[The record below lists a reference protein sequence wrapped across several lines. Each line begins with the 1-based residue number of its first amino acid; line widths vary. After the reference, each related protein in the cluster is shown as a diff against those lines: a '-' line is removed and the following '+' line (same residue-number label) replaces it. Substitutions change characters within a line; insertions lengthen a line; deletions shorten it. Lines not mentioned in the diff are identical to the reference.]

1 MSVQG
6 TTIINPGDNYH
17 FPRNKC
23 SFGYVLNTNGTESGQ
38 CVIYPMG
45 SGKIQKTL
53 TPQQTFSWKNEEI
66 DYIYNSGNIPLEII
80 FSDEQFELSRSQAF
94 QQTDIGQSNTYM
106 KDDKIPNPLNL
117 DQYGNIGIGLPT
129 GAVNPTD
136 RSWFLGTSDLPN
148 RSWNLGSGD
157 TPDRSWALGSTDN
170 PAINQ
175 NDAVQ
180 TATSYNTGFALNNPS
195 GYFGAVGQYVR
206 ITFSVPAG
214 GYLHIKKIYG
224 NAGAETLRYILS
236 DDLAM
241 LDNIW
246 SSIVQG
252 NVNISIPAGDTIQ
265 INSFGVQAVVQN
277 TATSANTDINPFYY
291 GLPLAFEFTYDRIIN
306 NINGTAAVTAY
317 VQLLCKENAGGT
329 AKVQE
334 IMATYEGNPDIT
346 FSNTLTDG
354 TTAGTTSGGGG
365 GCWTANLP
373 VWTGKNW
380 VPFLTAFQEKIPI
393 LSATGYNIIEKVYNS
408 GIHEIFEVAPDI
420 WLTMPQIYRINGKEE
435 TSVYDQQAWQ
445 KLPHRFEETYDCKI
459 EGVWFLTKNRIWIKD
474 VKVKV

>member
-17 FPRNKC
+17 CPRNKC

-66 DYIYNSGNIPLEII
+66 DYIYNSGSIPLEII
-80 FSDEQFELSRSQAF
+80 FSDEAFELSKSQAF
-94 QQTDIGQSNTYM
+94 QQTDIGQANTYM

-129 GAVNPTD
+129 GSVNPTD
-136 RSWFLGTSDLPN
+136 RSWL
-148 RSWNLGSGD
+148 
-157 TPDRSWALGSTDN
+157 LGSTDN

-265 INSFGVQAVVQN
+265 INSFDVQAVVQN

-291 GLPLAFEFTYDRIIN
+291 GIPIAFEYMYDRVIN
-306 NINGTAAVTAY
+306 NINGTGTITAY
-317 VQLLCKENAGGT
+317 IQLLCKENSGGT